1 MNPNTQ
7 AMERICN
14 RWSGRFADAMK
25 HVARHCDEYD
35 KAFSNINQE
44 LSNTAGEWQDSAKRT
59 ANDAEKQREEHEWER
74 SRTEKE
80 WSMFLSRRRELRQKM
95 APLTDK
101 LQKYTGKTIEQIR
114 QERKRRKQN
123 E

>member
-7 AMERICN
+7 AMEEISN

-25 HVARHCDEYD
+25 QVARHCDEYD
-35 KAFSNINQE
+35 NAFSNINQS
-44 LSNTAGEWQDSAKRT
+44 LVNTAGEWQDSAERT
-59 ANDAEKQREEHEWER
+59 ANDMRKQREEHECER
-74 SRTEKE
+74 RRTEEE
-80 WSMFLSRRRELRQKM
+80 WRMFLSRRRELRQKM